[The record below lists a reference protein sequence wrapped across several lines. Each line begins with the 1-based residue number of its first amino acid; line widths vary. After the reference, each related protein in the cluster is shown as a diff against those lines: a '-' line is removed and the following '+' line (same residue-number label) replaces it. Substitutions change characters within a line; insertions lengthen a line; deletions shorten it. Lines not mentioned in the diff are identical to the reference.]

1 MKSLFF
7 ISLLLVSCGTKT
19 APDKQKERKNIDGP
33 DQIIVGRIASV
44 SKRGKFVLIQK
55 LGTGT
60 LPKGIIYQSRGPD
73 GRTASLRPSGERVRD
88 FFAADLLSG
97 ETEKGNAVI
106 AYQKRDRKQSS
117 YDEEEFQKED
127 EINGKTKKNL
137 DEENLPKNDQ
147 VPQTISDLG

>member
-7 ISLLLVSCGTKT
+7 VSLLLVSCGSKT
-19 APDKQKERKNIDGP
+19 APYEIKEGQITEGP

-55 LGTGT
+55 LGPGT

-73 GRTASLRPSGERVRD
+73 GRSASLRPSGERVRD

-97 ETEKGNAVI
+97 ETEKGFAVI
-106 AYQKRDRKQSS
+106 AYQNLCRELTA
-117 YDEEEFQKED
+117 EEET
-127 EINGKTKKNL
+127 IKTKDEVEGDAKENL
-137 DEENLPKNDQ
+137 DESDRDEDGQ
-147 VPQTISDLG
+147 DPQTIRDLS

>member
-1 MKSLFF
+1 MKTLLL
-7 ISLLLVSCGTKT
+7 ISFLLVSCGSKT
-19 APDKQKERKNIDGP
+19 ASDELKELKNIEGP
-33 DQIIVGRIASV
+33 DQMIVGRIASV

-60 LPKGIIYQSRGPD
+60 LPKGVIYQSRGPD

-106 AYQKRDRKQSS
+106 AYQNRDRKQTT
-117 YDEEEFQKED
+117 EEDKIDPED
-127 EINGKTKKNL
+127 EIEDETKENL
-137 DEENLPKNDQ
+137 DEDGLPENDQ
-147 VPQTISDLG
+147 AAQTIRD

>member
-7 ISLLLVSCGTKT
+7 ISLLLVSCGSET
-19 APDKQKERKNIDGP
+19 ASDAVKEVQSIEGP

-97 ETEKGNAVI
+97 ETEKGFAVI
-106 AYQKRDRKQSS
+106 AYQNLNRKQTT
-117 YDEEEFQKED
+117 EEEKIKTKD
-127 EINGKTKKNL
+127 EIEGGTKENL
-137 DEENLPKNDQ
+137 DESDPNEDDQ
-147 VPQTISDLG
+147 DPQNIRDLS

>member
-1 MKSLFF
+1 MKTLLL
-7 ISLLLVSCGTKT
+7 ISFLLVSCGSKT
-19 APDKQKERKNIDGP
+19 ASDGLKELKNIEGP
-33 DQIIVGRIASV
+33 DQMIVGRIASV

-60 LPKGIIYQSRGPD
+60 LPKGVIYQSRGPD

-106 AYQKRDRKQSS
+106 AYQNRDRKQTA
-117 YDEEEFQKED
+117 EEDKIDPED
-127 EINGKTKKNL
+127 EIEDETKENL
-137 DEENLPKNDQ
+137 DDDGLPEDDQ
-147 VPQTISDLG
+147 SAQTIRD

>member
-1 MKSLFF
+1 MKTLLL
-7 ISLLLVSCGTKT
+7 ISFLLVSCGSKT
-19 APDKQKERKNIDGP
+19 ASDGLKELKNIEGP
-33 DQIIVGRIASV
+33 DQMIVGRIASV

-60 LPKGIIYQSRGPD
+60 LPKGVIYQSRGPD

-106 AYQKRDRKQSS
+106 AYQNRDRKQTA
-117 YDEEEFQKED
+117 EEDKIDPED
-127 EINGKTKKNL
+127 ETKENL
-137 DEENLPKNDQ
+137 DDDGLPEDDQ
-147 VPQTISDLG
+147 SAQTIRD

>member
-7 ISLLLVSCGTKT
+7 ISLLLVSCGSETPSD
-19 APDKQKERKNIDGP
+19 AVKEVQSIEGP

-97 ETEKGNAVI
+97 ETEKGFAVI
-106 AYQKRDRKQSS
+106 AYQNLNRKQTT
-117 YDEEEFQKED
+117 EEEKIKTKD
-127 EINGKTKKNL
+127 EIEGGTKENL
-137 DEENLPKNDQ
+137 DESDPNEDDQ
-147 VPQTISDLG
+147 DHQTIRDLS

>member
-1 MKSLFF
+1 MKSLLF
-7 ISLLLVSCGTKT
+7 ISLLLVSCGSKT
-19 APDKQKERKNIDGP
+19 APDEQKERKNIDGP

-73 GRTASLRPSGERVRD
+73 GRTASLRPSGERIRD

-97 ETEKGNAVI
+97 ETKKGNAVI
-106 AYQKRDRKQSS
+106 AYQKPDRKQSTH
-117 YDEEEFQKED
+117 DEEEFQQED
-127 EINGKTKKNL
+127 EIDGETKKL
-137 DEENLPKNDQ
+137 DEEGLPENDQ
-147 VPQTISDLG
+147 VPQTIRDLD

>member
-7 ISLLLVSCGTKT
+7 VSLLLVSCGSKT
-19 APDKQKERKNIDGP
+19 APYEIKEGQITEGP

-55 LGTGT
+55 LGPGT

-97 ETEKGNAVI
+97 ETEKGFAVI
-106 AYQKRDRKQSS
+106 AYQNLNRKQTT
-117 YDEEEFQKED
+117 EEEKIKTKD
-127 EINGKTKKNL
+127 EIEGGTKENL
-137 DEENLPKNDQ
+137 DESDPNEDDQ
-147 VPQTISDLG
+147 DHQNIRDLS

>member
-7 ISLLLVSCGTKT
+7 ISLLLVSCGSET
-19 APDKQKERKNIDGP
+19 ASEAVKEVQSIEGP

-97 ETEKGNAVI
+97 ETEKGFAVI
-106 AYQKRDRKQSS
+106 AYQNLNRKQTT
-117 YDEEEFQKED
+117 EEEKIKTKD
-127 EINGKTKKNL
+127 EIEGGTKENL
-137 DEENLPKNDQ
+137 DESDPNEDDQ
-147 VPQTISDLG
+147 DHQNIRDLS

>member
-7 ISLLLVSCGTKT
+7 ISLLLVSCGSET
-19 APDKQKERKNIDGP
+19 ASEAVKEVQSIEGP

-97 ETEKGNAVI
+97 ETEKGFAVI
-106 AYQKRDRKQSS
+106 AYQNPDRKQTAT
-117 YDEEEFQKED
+117 KTKD
-127 EINGKTKKNL
+127 EIEGGTK
-137 DEENLPKNDQ
+137 ENSNKNDLSEDDQ
-147 VPQTISDLG
+147 DPQTIRD

>member
-1 MKSLFF
+1 
-7 ISLLLVSCGTKT
+7 
-19 APDKQKERKNIDGP
+19 GP

-97 ETEKGNAVI
+97 ETEKGFAVI
-106 AYQKRDRKQSS
+106 AYQNLNRRQTA
-117 YDEEEFQKED
+117 EEEKIKTKD
-127 EINGKTKKNL
+127 EIEGGTKENL
-137 DEENLPKNDQ
+137 DESDPNEDDQ
-147 VPQTISDLG
+147 DPQTIRDLS

>member
-7 ISLLLVSCGTKT
+7 ISLLLVSCGSET
-19 APDKQKERKNIDGP
+19 ASDAVKEVQSLEGP

-73 GRTASLRPSGERVRD
+73 GRTASIRPSGERVRD

-97 ETEKGNAVI
+97 ETEKGFAVI
-106 AYQKRDRKQSS
+106 AYQNHDRKQTAT
-117 YDEEEFQKED
+117 KTKD
-127 EINGKTKKNL
+127 EIECGA
-137 DEENLPKNDQ
+137 EENSDKNDLSEDDQ
-147 VPQTISDLG
+147 DPQTIRD

>member
-7 ISLLLVSCGTKT
+7 ISLLLVSCGSETPSD
-19 APDKQKERKNIDGP
+19 AVKEVQSIEGP

-44 SKRGKFVLIQK
+44 SKLGKFVLIQK

-97 ETEKGNAVI
+97 ETEKGFAVI
-106 AYQKRDRKQSS
+106 AYQNLNRKQTT
-117 YDEEEFQKED
+117 EEEKIKTKD
-127 EINGKTKKNL
+127 EIEGGTKENL
-137 DEENLPKNDQ
+137 DESDPNEDDQ
-147 VPQTISDLG
+147 DHQNIRDLS

>member
-7 ISLLLVSCGTKT
+7 ISLLLVSCGSET
-19 APDKQKERKNIDGP
+19 ASDAVKEVQGIEGP

-97 ETEKGNAVI
+97 
-106 AYQKRDRKQSS
+106 
-117 YDEEEFQKED
+117 
-127 EINGKTKKNL
+127 
-137 DEENLPKNDQ
+137 
-147 VPQTISDLG
+147 

>member
-7 ISLLLVSCGTKT
+7 ISLLLISCSRET
-19 APDKQKERKNIDGP
+19 ASDAVKEVQSIEGP

-60 LPKGIIYQSRGPD
+60 LPKDIIYQSRGPD

-97 ETEKGNAVI
+97 ETEKGFAVI
-106 AYQKRDRKQSS
+106 AYQNLNRKQTA
-117 YDEEEFQKED
+117 EEEKIKTKD
-127 EINGKTKKNL
+127 EIEGGTKENL
-137 DEENLPKNDQ
+137 DKSDPNEDDQ
-147 VPQTISDLG
+147 DPQTIRD

>member
-7 ISLLLVSCGTKT
+7 ISLLLISCSRET
-19 APDKQKERKNIDGP
+19 ASDAVKEVQSIEGP

-97 ETEKGNAVI
+97 ETEKGFAVI
-106 AYQKRDRKQSS
+106 AYQNLNRKQTA
-117 YDEEEFQKED
+117 EEEKIQAKD
-127 EINGKTKKNL
+127 EIEGGTKENL
-137 DEENLPKNDQ
+137 DESDAHEDDQ
-147 VPQTISDLG
+147 DPQTIRDLS